1 MPESLDEAYFI
12 RWMMILMLFD
22 LIGHGPQPIWILMWL
37 TIPWTANTS
46 NEAKKLSR

>member
-22 LIGHGPQPIWILMWL
+22 LIGEYFEENICINIHKG
-37 TIPWTANTS
+37 N
-46 NEAKKLSR
+46 